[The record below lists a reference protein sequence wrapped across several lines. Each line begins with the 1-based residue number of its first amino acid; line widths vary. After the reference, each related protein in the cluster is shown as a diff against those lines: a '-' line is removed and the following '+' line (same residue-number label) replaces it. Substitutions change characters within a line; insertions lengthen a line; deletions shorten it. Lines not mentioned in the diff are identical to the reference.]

1 MEHLV
6 ESHVGG
12 FYISDQNPS
21 VIEEYCEQCGD
32 YDRILLSYEEGHKI
46 EALKDYFSNVKQSL
60 EQLEKIKSNDIDR
73 EEIIISLV
81 WDFDD
86 DRLLIEELS
95 DSEIIDK
102 KEKLLLLKQVG
113 ITQKKQFELLKSVYY
128 PNGYERPKK
137 LKKKSNYE

>member
-1 MEHLV
+1 MEHIV

-12 FYISDQNPS
+12 FYISNENSS

-32 YDRILLSYEEGHKI
+32 YDRILLSYDEGHKI
-46 EALKDYFSNVKQSL
+46 EALKDYFSNVKKTI
-60 EQLEKIKSNDIDR
+60 EQLEKTKSQNTAR
-73 EEIIISLV
+73 EEIIISLM

-113 ITQKKQFELLKSVYY
+113 ITQKNQFELLKSVYY

>member
-12 FYISDQNPS
+12 FYISDQDPS
-21 VIEEYCEQCGD
+21 IIEAYCEQCGD
-32 YDRILLSYEEGHKI
+32 YDRILLSYEEDQKL
-46 EALKDYFSNVKQSL
+46 EALKNYFSNVKKGL
-60 EQLEKIKSNDIDR
+60 EQLEKIKSQSIDR
-73 EEIIISLV
+73 EEIIISLM

-86 DRLLIEELS
+86 DRLLIEELN

-113 ITQKKQFELLKSVYY
+113 ITQKKQFELLKKVYY

-137 LKKKSNYE
+137 LKKKSNFE